1 VLLCVLVIVLIGAV
15 YGLVRLFFADD
26 EAVALT
32 DVTTY
37 GALTKTIEGTGTV
50 LPSDSQIVTAASKAE
65 ILNVYVAAGDVVK
78 AGDPIYLQDDSEVD
92 DKIGDYYDD
101 ITTRSSSWTTTTIS
115 SRKHRRPR
123 QTWWSTHRFPAGWS
137 PWMWRRTTT
146 L

>member
-1 VLLCVLVIVLIGAV
+1 MFLKKKAEPGEGPAKGPKLRFGGKKLTRKRIVLLCVLVIVLIGAV

-65 ILNVYVAAGDVVK
+65 ILNVYVAAGGRRQGGRPHLS
-78 AGDPIYLQDDSEVD
+78 AGRLR
-92 DKIGDYYDD
+92 G
-101 ITTRSSSWTTTTIS
+101 
-115 SRKHRRPR
+115 
-123 QTWWSTHRFPAGWS
+123 G
-137 PWMWRRTTT
+137 
-146 L
+146 